1 MREKIKMLHRTC
13 AVLAFVTIASFFSS
27 TLISELFSSH
37 QTVAQVKQVI
47 AYAVWGLIPLM
58 AITGATGAKLAP
70 NVKKGVGPIGRK
82 KKRMPIIAI
91 NGLVVLLPA
100 ALYLNSLA
108 SQGDFGA
115 TFYTIQVI
123 ELMAGAVN
131 LTLMSLNLRDVFTM
145 KRKV

>member
-1 MREKIKMLHRTC
+1 MNRKLKTLHRSC
-13 AVLAFVTIASFFSS
+13 AVLAFITIASFFSS
-27 TLISELFSSH
+27 TLVSELFASQ
-37 QTVAQVKQVI
+37 QTVAVVKQAI

-70 NVKKGVGPIGRK
+70 KVKMGVGPIGRK
-82 KKRMPIIAI
+82 KQRMPIIAI

-115 TFYTIQVI
+115 TFYTVQII
-123 ELMAGAVN
+123 ELLAGTTNLMLMA
-131 LTLMSLNLRDVFTM
+131 LSLKDVLST
-145 KRKV
+145 RKI

>member
-1 MREKIKMLHRTC
+1 MREKLKMLHRTC

-27 TLISELFSSH
+27 TLISELFTSH

-70 NVKKGVGPIGRK
+70 NVKMGVGPIGRK

-131 LTLMSLNLRDVFTM
+131 LTLMSLNLRDVFTI

>member
-70 NVKKGVGPIGRK
+70 NVKKEVGPIGRK

>member
-70 NVKKGVGPIGRK
+70 NVKMGVGPIGRK

-123 ELMAGAVN
+123 ELIAGAVN
-131 LTLMSLNLRDVFTM
+131 LTLMSLNLRDVFTI